1 MTGPHFEATKAQGR
15 RPVKFQLAIN
25 MERITPEVDM
35 RDVERHTL
43 EMVQMADEGGFEI
56 AWAAEHHA
64 LEMTIAPNPFQILTW
79 WAAHTSRIRLG
90 PAVVVAPYWHPINLA
105 GEAALLDLYSG
116 GRLEFGIGSGA
127 YQREFDRMHPGLKQS
142 EGYKYAQEMLPAVKA
157 LWAGDYE
164 HEGEFWS
171 FPLATSVPKPLQK
184 PHPPIWVAARAP
196 VTYDYAVKNDCN
208 ILSWP
213 LTRAMSEVELYKD
226 RLETA
231 LAENP
236 GKPRPIFAVMRHSC
250 VYDRPDDW
258 EVPVKAAMRQLGQFE
273 NSRTWAASTT
283 AFLIRSTWRRSRTG
297 TSTTRRCSTTISCS
311 ARPARSSKSSGPM
324 TTWASITSP
333 TTPASAS
340 AWRSRSAP
348 SSCSSTRSCRP
359 SHSFFSRDGTSPLP
373 RPATHGIV
381 CYGRPGGGAGRRRLE
396 AN

>member
-273 NSRTWAASTT
+273 NL
-283 AFLIRSTWRRSRTG
+283 F
-297 TSTTRRCSTTISCS
+297 
-311 ARPARSSKSSGPM
+311 KNM
-324 TTWASITSP
+324 
-333 TTPASAS
+333 
-340 AWRSRSAP
+340 
-348 SSCSSTRSCRP
+348 
-359 SHSFFSRDGTSPLP
+359 
-373 RPATHGIV
+373 
-381 CYGRPGGGAGRRRLE
+381 GGGGVHNGFPDPVDLAAIENRDEYNPKMLHDHLMFGTPDQVIEKLRAYDELGVDHFTYYASLGLGMPEQKRSLE
-396 AN
+396 LFIKEVMPA